1 MVHTLIKFTERDVIQ
16 NEDVEVL
23 VLIKTDI
30 VLTQSFKCRLEE
42 EIENI
47 KQNCL
52 ENEES
57 WDTDSIV
64 LNACEKVFG
73 EYTEIEIVTV
83 DFEIE
88 FEGE

>member
-1 MVHTLIKFTERDVIQ
+1 MVNTLIKLTERDVMH
-16 NEDVEVL
+16 NEDVEVIVL
-23 VLIKTDI
+23 VKTDI
-30 VLTQSFKCRLEE
+30 ILTPAYKERLEK

-47 KQNCL
+47 KQECL
-52 ENEES
+52 KNDEA

>member
-1 MVHTLIKFTERDVIQ
+1 MVNTLIKFTERDVMH
-16 NEDVEVL
+16 NEDVEVIVL
-23 VLIKTDI
+23 VKTDI
-30 VLTQSFKCRLEE
+30 ILTPAYKKRLEE

-47 KQNCL
+47 KQECL
-52 ENEES
+52 ENEKA

-64 LNACEKVFG
+64 LDACQRVFG